1 MSEIKKKNVSNRKQ
15 EKLKRLER
23 LSKQLRSNI
32 TKRKKQ
38 IKK

>member
-1 MSEIKKKNVSNRKQ
+1 MSEIKKKNVSNRKR